1 MCGESIKHIC
11 SAGLLRDTGY
21 GLQLQRVP
29 RRVRL
34 CNRMEVLIAVYS
46 ENRMPY
52 VVLSDLLNLLDLN
65 NVEVQLVDAV
75 L

>member
-1 MCGESIKHIC
+1 
-11 SAGLLRDTGY
+11 
-21 GLQLQRVP
+21 
-29 RRVRL
+29 
-34 CNRMEVLIAVYS
+34 MEVLIAVYS